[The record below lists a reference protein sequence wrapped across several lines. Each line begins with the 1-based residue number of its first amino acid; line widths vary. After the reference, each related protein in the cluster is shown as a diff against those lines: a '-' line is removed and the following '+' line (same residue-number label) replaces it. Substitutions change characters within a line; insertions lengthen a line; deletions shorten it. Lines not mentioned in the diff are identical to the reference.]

1 MRKILNI
8 LLILLGLTLILP
20 QPTFAVTNQGASM
33 SDSEF
38 QAALSKSI
46 QDRAFAESY
55 IQQDS
60 YRMFILNKE
69 KIRNNKLSKNDQLFI
84 EEYIKLKNQEINKTS
99 TRSFNV
105 VVYGKYCGKGDK
117 GGSPI
122 DTLDKAC
129 QAHDRCYA
137 NYGWGNCNCDRI
149 LLATASVIASSSKY
163 GTKQRIAARAVTT
176 FFAPKVLTC

>member
-69 KIRNNKLSKNDQLFI
+69 KIRNNKFEN
-84 EEYIKLKNQEINKTS
+84 
-99 TRSFNV
+99 FNC
-105 VVYGKYCGKGDK
+105 K
-117 GGSPI
+117 
-122 DTLDKAC
+122 
-129 QAHDRCYA
+129 
-137 NYGWGNCNCDRI
+137 
-149 LLATASVIASSSKY
+149 LATTSKL
-163 GTKQRIAARAVTT
+163 IEIVA
-176 FFAPKVLTC
+176 